1 MKKFLL
7 LLLAACLCSTACAQ
21 SETALEYALWLEEA
35 LPNAAFIDDEIPD
48 FVEKHL
54 GVDYEFIARSDAE
67 YGLYIAG
74 VRRESAPALP
84 SDAHQSGYGGSFES
98 RVFQAADN
106 AGNIYYEFK
115 MGDGVYMRAFDGLQ
129 HLLIWIDPNPS
140 ENANAFSNPSGS
152 RIFEA
157 ADAQLRAQLQYAAEK
172 GFTAK
177 NDHRS
182 QLCFTI
188 HNLETWR
195 AGVTD
200 QPSSFYLDMTPP
212 ENLLGESYLDEEA
225 LSRFTRIPI
234 GLYIFDGETVCE
246 MVFSE
251 DGVAGIETNEPHRLY
266 AAGSGYDSVLNL
278 AEKLLGYRPGA
289 IDFLGKTSVR
299 AHLEW
304 QESRWMQYDE
314 ASGQEMPMGWP
325 AGRVEIA
332 DAASL
337 RRLDAML
344 NDADFSIGSV
354 NCPSDLFLVVDYS
367 DGSSAD
373 FAVAVNSFDLFFRNG
388 MYFTA
393 GSGELIDLFDLKN
406 TSFWKGFME
415 NEPYV
420 SE

>member
-1 MKKFLL
+1 MKKLLL
-7 LLLAACLCSTACAQ
+7 LLLAACLCAISCAQ

-35 LPNAAFIDDEIPD
+35 LPNAAFSDGEIPD
-48 FVEKHL
+48 FVQTHL
-54 GVDYEFIARSDAE
+54 GADYEFIARSDAE

-74 VRRESAPALP
+74 VRSESAPILP
-84 SDAHQSGYGGSFES
+84 SDVHQSAYIGSFAS
-98 RVFQAADN
+98 RVFQAVDN

-115 MGDGVYMRAFDGLQ
+115 MDDGVYMRAFDGLQ
-129 HLLIWIDPNPS
+129 HLLIWIDPKPS
-140 ENANAFSNPSGS
+140 ENTNAFDPADSL
-152 RIFEA
+152 IFEA
-157 ADAQLRAQLQYAAEK
+157 ADAQGRAQLQYAAKK
-172 GFTAK
+172 GFSAK
-177 NDHRS
+177 NDRRS

-195 AGVTD
+195 AGATD

-212 ENLLGESYLDEEA
+212 ENLFGESYLDEEA

-251 DGVAGIETNEPHRLY
+251 DGVAGIETSEPHRLY

-278 AEKLLGYRPGA
+278 AEKLLGYRPGT
-289 IDFLGKTSVR
+289 IDFLGKTSVH

-304 QESRWMQYDE
+304 QESRWTQYDE
-314 ASGQEMPMGWP
+314 ISGQAISMGWP
-325 AGRVEIA
+325 AGSVDLA
-332 DAASL
+332 DDQHL

-373 FAVAVNSFDLFFRNG
+373 FAVAMNSFDLFFRNG

-393 GSGELIDLFDLKN
+393 GSGELVDLFDLKN

-415 NEPYV
+415 NAPYV